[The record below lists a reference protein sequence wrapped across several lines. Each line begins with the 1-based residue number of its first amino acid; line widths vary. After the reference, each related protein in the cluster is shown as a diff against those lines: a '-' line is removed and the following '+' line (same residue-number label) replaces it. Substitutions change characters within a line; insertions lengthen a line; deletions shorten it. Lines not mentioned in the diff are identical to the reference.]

1 MRPQTN
7 LRKKEARNM
16 KITLEPAQLSEVE
29 VIIRGDTSDPEVAQ
43 LLQLLG
49 SRTSGR
55 LMVHREEEQFVLD
68 TTQIV
73 YLETA
78 DNRVMVHTATE
89 TYESRQKLYEL
100 MEQLGRRSF
109 VQVSKSTI
117 VNLAFVKSIQAEFSG
132 NYLIKLKNR
141 NEKLTLSRKFFREFK
156 ERI

>member
-1 MRPQTN
+1 
-7 LRKKEARNM
+7 M
-16 KITLEPAQLSEVE
+16 KITVEPAELSEVE

-43 LLQLLG
+43 LLRLLG

-55 LMVHREEEQFVLD
+55 LMVSREEEQFVLD
-68 TTQIV
+68 TSQIV
-73 YLETA
+73 YLETSE
-78 DNRVMVHTATE
+78 NRVLVHTVSE

-100 MEQLGRRSF
+100 MEQLGRQSF

-117 VNLAFVKSIQAEFSG
+117 VNLASVKSIQAEFSG

-141 NEKLTLSRKFFREFK
+141 KEKLTLSRKYFREFK

>member
-1 MRPQTN
+1 
-7 LRKKEARNM
+7 M
-16 KITLEPAQLSEVE
+16 KITLEPAELREVE

-43 LLQLLG
+43 LLRLLG
-49 SRTSGR
+49 NKASGR
-55 LMVHREEEQFVLD
+55 LMVHREDEQFVLD
-68 TTQIV
+68 TAQIV

-78 DNRVMVHTATE
+78 DNRVLVHTAAE
-89 TYESRQKLYEL
+89 TFESRQKLYEL
-100 MEQLGRRSF
+100 MEQLGRQSF

-141 NEKLTLSRKFFREFK
+141 KEKLTLSRKYFREFK